1 MPFRSTEHQPN
12 RASPEHFST
21 FALASA
27 CNEDFRFQAAGWA
40 ETPATLE
47 YLLLNKIFLSA
58 LTSLMPS
65 GGRPAL
71 GAIIASVYG
80 CRVKERGIPRRRSH
94 S

>member
-12 RASPEHFST
+12 RLSTEHVST

-40 ETPATLE
+40 ETPASLE
-47 YLLLNKIFLSA
+47 YLLLNKIFSTA

-65 GGRPAL
+65 GGRPAM
-71 GAIIASVYG
+71 GSIVASVYG

-94 S
+94 P

>member
-1 MPFRSTEHQPN
+1 MPFRSTEHQPD

-21 FALASA
+21 SAMASA
-27 CNEDFRFQAAGWA
+27 CNDDFRFQAAGWA

-47 YLLLNKIFLSA
+47 YLLLNKVFLTA

-71 GAIIASVYG
+71 GSIIASVYG

-94 S
+94 V